1 MTWDGDRGPEKR
13 AVAQTRVT
21 APVRLLDRMLVRSLV
36 SDPFRLSAQP
46 PYSAMA
52 FLLAN
57 VVQATR
63 TLWSKKGG
71 LVSFRRR
78 GGALGPAHEGRDR
91 NVGRRSFSSM
101 PVEIATP
108 NDFGGRAGDRH
119 FAQVHDARRHVPW

>member
-13 AVAQTRVT
+13 AVTQTRVT
-21 APVRLLDRMLVRSLV
+21 APVRLLDRMLVRSLI

-52 FLLAN
+52 FLLAE
-57 VVQATR
+57 VAQATR

-108 NDFGGRAGDRH
+108 NGFGGRASGRH
-119 FAQVHDARRHVPW
+119 FAQVRDARRHVPW